1 MACGLHARTAGLT
14 WIDLLSWRVVA
25 DARSVCMN
33 AYRYATPN
41 IYSTDIGW
49 QLMHEPCF
57 DTLRTKEQLGYTV
70 VADARS
76 SRGIVGY
83 IFMVQSSNSTMAHV
97 EARISAFIDVFAK
110 TLREMDASEF
120 ETQRSAL
127 IARKLEC
134 DDSLNDE
141 AERHWGE
148 LKVSMVAL

>member
-1 MACGLHARTAGLT
+1 
-14 WIDLLSWRVVA
+14 
-25 DARSVCMN
+25 
-33 AYRYATPN
+33 
-41 IYSTDIGW
+41 
-49 QLMHEPCF
+49 MHEPCF

-97 EARISAFIDVFAK
+97 EARVSAFIDVFAK
-110 TLREMDASEF
+110 TLREMDVSEF

-148 LKVSMVAL
+148 LKVGSALRYPTVDSTNAARWLRRQLPCSACEQ